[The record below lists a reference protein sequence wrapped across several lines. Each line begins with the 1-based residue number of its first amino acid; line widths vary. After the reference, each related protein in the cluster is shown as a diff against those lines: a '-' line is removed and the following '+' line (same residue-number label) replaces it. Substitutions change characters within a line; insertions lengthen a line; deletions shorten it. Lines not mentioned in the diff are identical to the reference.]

1 MYDQQAAGFA
11 SPPTATAPAPVL
23 ISVAGR
29 QPQSRGT
36 VLIRVILAIPH
47 LVVLAVLSFA
57 AAVVA
62 FIGWWGALFTG
73 QLPDFAA
80 SFLLGVLQWQ
90 ARVYGYLYLLT
101 DVYPPFALGD
111 ADYPIRLA
119 AMPGRLN
126 RLAVLFRFFLT
137 IPAWIVQSVL
147 AYGTLVISFFI
158 WLIALVTG
166 SVPEAAH
173 QALAASLRFQMRVYG
188 FEFML
193 TSAYPWSLLGDRAV
207 EGGFAGTQPAFGGS
221 AGTEPAFAAPDSADP
236 DSSESESESESAFAE
251 PAFAEPAFAGLA
263 GPAFASTET
272 VPAAWRV
279 VLSSAARWL
288 LALFL
293 VVGAAGLIVQNVLE
307 IHGAASAVSKA
318 QALSQSET
326 AFNPLNNAV
335 GTANSS
341 MQSCGQSV
349 SCVTKVDASL
359 VSSFNTFATGIAAI
373 AMPAGAPSTD
383 AQTVVTDAHTLASD
397 FSQLSKATTASQYS
411 SLEQSTGIQA
421 ALDKLGQ
428 DYDKLGSSLGA
439 STSGS

>member
-73 QLPDFAA
+73 QLPEFAA

-193 TSAYPWSLLGDRAV
+193 TSAYPWSLFGDRAV

-221 AGTEPAFAAPDSADP
+221 AGT
-236 DSSESESESESAFAE
+236 E

>member
-193 TSAYPWSLLGDRAV
+193 TSAYPWSLFGDRAV

-221 AGTEPAFAAPDSADP
+221 AGT
-236 DSSESESESESAFAE
+236 E